1 MRKRSGALDADS
13 LEKYIMVDIR
23 YIYNYFEFFFKR
35 QLAVQTNSKDLNYF
49 LPKIK
54 NMHFGSILTED
65 LNKLK
70 IEESENLMRESN
82 PEKENFY
89 SLQNGLKEVQLPH
102 HKCLKLMVLLIVK
115 KKNL

>member
-1 MRKRSGALDADS
+1 
-13 LEKYIMVDIR
+13 
-23 YIYNYFEFFFKR
+23 
-35 QLAVQTNSKDLNYF
+35 
-49 LPKIK
+49 
-54 NMHFGSILTED
+54 MHFGSILTED

-102 HKCLKLMVLLIVK
+102 HKCLKLMVLGQAHCEKEKFVNFLCFQHLK
-115 KKNL
+115 KKEENTDLRSNTFKKTGFTT